1 MQFRNSPAAMD
12 SEDRNHDGQISREEF
27 GGPRDRALGDKD
39 GMASLAVEGTL
50 GILTLW

>member
-1 MQFRNSPAAMD
+1 MD

-39 GMASLAVEGTL
+39 GMASLAVEETQL
-50 GILTLW
+50 VEHS